1 MTVKLTSRHIGQILR
16 GTYNGKPRQAKIVN
30 FKEHGADTLA
40 ICETGEILPDGKP
53 EIKSFYLGKVEN
65 LTISPVEVPN
75 GWDHL

>member
-30 FKEHGADTLA
+30 YKDSDGDTLA
-40 ICETGEILPDGKP
+40 ICETGDILPNGKP

-65 LTISPVEVPN
+65 LTISPASV
-75 GWDHL
+75 D